1 MSYAY
6 TEVTSLDD
14 WDETAWNRCLTE
26 SWSSLQTS
34 MDWDAVI
41 GVFLR
46 QSTGDPDLTVNHTDY
61 TDAQKKNYL
70 WQYVRNGVTSQNRM
84 VMYLWK
90 DAHIVHIL
98 LCNIE
103 RDETEGNTLSINFF
117 LAGRDASGNKS
128 YLETEVN
135 TQRRAFRQFVRQD
148 AYDIKNVQIK
158 LCNVANA
165 HRMAQHYN
173 RHYKNASSVQS
184 YEETS
189 TDSGGSTRT
198 MGMTKLVLPVDDSDL

>member
-70 WQYVRNGVTSQNRM
+70 WQATYYSFFTLAMLNKKDPMYFIFRTSWMKKIINR
-84 VMYLWK
+84 Y
-90 DAHIVHIL
+90 
-98 LCNIE
+98 
-103 RDETEGNTLSINFF
+103 
-117 LAGRDASGNKS
+117 
-128 YLETEVN
+128 
-135 TQRRAFRQFVRQD
+135 
-148 AYDIKNVQIK
+148 
-158 LCNVANA
+158 
-165 HRMAQHYN
+165 
-173 RHYKNASSVQS
+173 
-184 YEETS
+184 
-189 TDSGGSTRT
+189 
-198 MGMTKLVLPVDDSDL
+198 

>member
-34 MDWDAVI
+34 MDWNAVI

-61 TDAQKKNYL
+61 TDAQKQNYL
-70 WQYVRNGVTSQNRM
+70 WQYVRHGVTSQNHM

-103 RDETEGNTLSINFF
+103 RDETEGNTLSINFIVK
-117 LAGRDASGNKS
+117 DKKS
-128 YLETEVN
+128 ISYRPYARSDRKM
-135 TQRRAFRQFVRQD
+135 Q
-148 AYDIKNVQIK
+148 
-158 LCNVANA
+158 
-165 HRMAQHYN
+165 
-173 RHYKNASSVQS
+173 SSIN
-184 YEETS
+184 
-189 TDSGGSTRT
+189 GPACCG
-198 MGMTKLVLPVDDSDL
+198 